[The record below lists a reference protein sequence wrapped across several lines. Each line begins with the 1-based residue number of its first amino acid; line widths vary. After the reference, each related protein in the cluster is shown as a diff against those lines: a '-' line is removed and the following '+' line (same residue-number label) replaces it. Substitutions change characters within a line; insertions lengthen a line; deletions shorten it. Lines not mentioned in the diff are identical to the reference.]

1 MALFVLEMAHPMASN
16 QDKLSSHAK
25 YKGPDMR
32 TFIVLTGLALGLSTS
47 VAKADEEVCFI
58 NNSSIDIGISLNGDT
73 EFTDMPAKSGDK
85 GVCAS
90 VSAANGN
97 ELDAEAFMDPTS
109 YRSFFSSLD
118 SQISNWIIFTAP
130 DSFGPAATIINAEF
144 LASVS
149 ISFYN
154 PQIGAG
160 DFYYNNPWSGQIQTI
175 PYAEKLKWPPS
186 TLLCNTVRN
195 TCQYWSRGDDGVFRV
210 IYQDYMVEVP
220 NEALSPT
227 YEG

>member
-1 MALFVLEMAHPMASN
+1 
-16 QDKLSSHAK
+16 
-25 YKGPDMR
+25 MR
-32 TFIVLTGLALGLSTS
+32 AFIVLTGLAFGFSAS

-58 NNSSIDIGISLNGDT
+58 NNASIDVAISLEGQDDYTN
-73 EFTDMPAKSGDK
+73 MPAKSGDK

-90 VSAANGN
+90 VAAANGN
-97 ELDAEAFMDPTS
+97 ELDAEAFMDPSS

-118 SQISNWIIFTAP
+118 SEISNWIIFTAP
-130 DSFGPAATIINAEF
+130 DSYGPAASIINAED

-160 DFYYNNPWSGQIQTI
+160 DFYYTNPWGGQIQTTD
-175 PYAEKLKWPPS
+175 YAEKLKWPPS

-195 TCQYWSRGDDGVFRV
+195 TCQYWFRGDDGVFRV
-210 IYQDYMVEVP
+210 VYQDYLVEVP